1 MPLKI
6 PSTPIKPVYTD
17 IDPSLTRNP
26 KNSDVLLL
34 KDNKAIKVSVQNLLS
49 TAFGERLFQ
58 PQVGASLRPLLFEP
72 IDTITTF
79 ELRDRILETI
89 RKHEP
94 RINNIVVDVISN
106 PDSNEYQVTVEY
118 TVQSLGATERIT
130 TLLERIR

>member
-6 PSTPIKPVYTD
+6 PSTPIEPVYTD
-17 IDPSLTRNP
+17 IDPSLTKNP
-26 KNSDVLLL
+26 KNNDILLT
-34 KDNKAIKVSVQNLLS
+34 KDSKAIKVSIQNLLA

-58 PQVGASLRPLLFEP
+58 PQIGASLRPLLFEP

-94 RINNIVVDVISN
+94 RVNNIVVDVVSN

-118 TVQSLGATERIT
+118 TVQSLGALERIT